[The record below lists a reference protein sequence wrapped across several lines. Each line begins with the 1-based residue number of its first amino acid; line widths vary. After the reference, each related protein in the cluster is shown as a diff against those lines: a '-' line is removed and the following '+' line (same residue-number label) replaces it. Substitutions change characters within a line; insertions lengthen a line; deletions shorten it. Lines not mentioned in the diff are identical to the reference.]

1 VNVAKAEAVVE
12 VTAEV
17 ALEGHV
23 ADEVA
28 HVVVVVEAASAV
40 VSVSLIPSFDDYQAE
55 RIRVSISYNQQY
67 SPVGRACIPPQNP
80 YFFNFFFVTI

>member
-1 VNVAKAEAVVE
+1 V
-12 VTAEV
+12 V

-40 VSVSLIPSFDDYQAE
+40 VSVSLIQSFDDYQAE

-67 SPVGRACIPPQNP
+67 SPVGRACIPKSV
-80 YFFNFFFVTI
+80 FL

>member
-40 VSVSLIPSFDDYQAE
+40 VSVSLIQSFDDYQAE

-67 SPVGRACIPPQNP
+67 SPVGRACIPKSV
-80 YFFNFFFVTI
+80 FL